1 MKIGCRVRFSPE
13 SGNDARPI
21 HIVACKVRRDG
32 LTFYRL
38 VGIDGLFLA
47 EALEAV

>member
-1 MKIGCRVRFSPE
+1 MRAGTRVRFSAD
-13 SGNDARPI
+13 SGNDARPT
-21 HIVACKVRRDG
+21 HIVAGTERRNG

-47 EALEAV
+47 RHLEAV